1 MHTEKRVLGKFT
13 LDVAYDFD
21 FILLG
26 ISCHEKDYRIS
37 WALREKL
44 GIDLCRGE
52 DIVISSKKGTQSDAF
67 AVFEHFSEE
76 NESSIFLVSN
86 RSGSALLVPEQ
97 RSADYFLIARGGY
110 DQENKDEI
118 LILIREI
125 SFVLTAFAIDPDSL
139 KSKQNLIF

>member
-1 MHTEKRVLGKFT
+1 LSKFT

-37 WALREKL
+37 WAIREKL

-86 RSGSALLVPEQ
+86 RNGPSLLVPEQ

-110 DQENKDEI
+110 DQENKEEI
-118 LILIREI
+118 LLLIREI
-125 SFVLTAFAIDPDSL
+125 SFVLTAFAIDPASL